1 MIFQEVSRST
11 VLPLNPCTGP
21 LATYCNILDN
31 SRNWFEGY
39 FYNVYFQR
47 DKLEQ
52 TMDETQKEM
61 NKLRSERDE
70 AVRQHTAIDSRV
82 NDLQVG
88 KDRGVGGW

>member
-1 MIFQEVSRST
+1 M
-11 VLPLNPCTGP
+11 
-21 LATYCNILDN
+21 
-31 SRNWFEGY
+31 
-39 FYNVYFQR
+39 YFQR

-70 AVRQHTAIDSRV
+70 AVRQHTAIDSKV

-88 KDRGVGGW
+88 KDTPPIDLCKETNLFICCI

>member
-1 MIFQEVSRST
+1 M
-11 VLPLNPCTGP
+11 
-21 LATYCNILDN
+21 
-31 SRNWFEGY
+31 
-39 FYNVYFQR
+39 YFQR

-70 AVRQHTAIDSRV
+70 AIRQHTAIDSKV

-88 KDRGVGGW
+88 KDTPPTDRCKETNLFICSI

>member
-1 MIFQEVSRST
+1 M
-11 VLPLNPCTGP
+11 
-21 LATYCNILDN
+21 
-31 SRNWFEGY
+31 
-39 FYNVYFQR
+39 YFQR

-70 AVRQHTAIDSRV
+70 AVRQHTAIDSKV

-88 KDRGVGGW
+88 KGTPPTDLCKATN

>member
-1 MIFQEVSRST
+1 M
-11 VLPLNPCTGP
+11 
-21 LATYCNILDN
+21 
-31 SRNWFEGY
+31 
-39 FYNVYFQR
+39 YFQR

>member
-1 MIFQEVSRST
+1 M
-11 VLPLNPCTGP
+11 
-21 LATYCNILDN
+21 
-31 SRNWFEGY
+31 
-39 FYNVYFQR
+39 YFQR

-61 NKLRSERDE
+61 NKLRTERDE

-88 KDRGVGGW
+88 KDTPPTDLCNTTNLFICCIKCCSIKNIV